1 MERSTDAN
9 DHEYVV
15 GQDNIRV
22 FGLDIHNPVFM
33 VSASLVVAFVVGTL
47 IFLDSAGAAFSDLRV
62 WITTKFDWTFMISM
76 NVFVVFSLFIACS
89 KLGSIRL
96 GGKDAKHL
104 NITKL
109 GLVDLHKDDLVIFPA
124 LIANFRTRRI

>member
-1 MERSTDAN
+1 MDKSTEAN
-9 DHEYVV
+9 DQKYVV

-22 FGLDIHNPVFM
+22 LGLDIHNPVFM
-33 VSASLVVAFVVGTL
+33 VSAVLVVAFVVGTL
-47 IFLDSAGAAFSDLRV
+47 IFLDSAGAAFSDMRV

-96 GGKDAKHL
+96 GGKDAQ
-104 NITKL
+104 
-109 GLVDLHKDDLVIFPA
+109 
-124 LIANFRTRRI
+124 